1 MRLGKA
7 NFAGLASARQQSE
20 MNCILSGSWP
30 PLKPLPVFKYETV
43 EYRAT
48 IDFDKLR
55 GEWVCRKTSFPSNT
69 VQELRGGLREITIAL
84 PHGETEPLLESP
96 EQAEQEQEQD
106 KHRRLQSIHDWRENF
121 ESGKHYFVLRNY
133 LSESQ
138 RAEID
143 DSLRMSLTARQLQ
156 FNSKNIAL
164 VFDALSTAGGRFATL
179 IEFAKRSMAKPETF
193 SMEAGG
199 ATPEVEHE
207 IDNHNPSLEASAP
220 KFGQVHTSDI
230 PFIQNREYEEAE
242 ELNAHAS
249 EVPAISIK
257 SVWLEQVPPSLTEWT
272 SRTEPKPFDFETSQ
286 ALDADSVSLVE
297 EPDQEGH
304 AAPLQDFAAEIRMDE
319 PSDDRSRDSSPRL
332 PALEISV
339 SRVAFVFLFLF
350 AVAVLSV
357 GLIMGFGPLSGR
369 LMEASKSMLNFST
382 TSPTESGQTHEST
395 SPASL
400 PPVTSSDKS
409 PGTNKL
415 GSIATSEDES
425 RETVGG
431 SIPLEESPATDTH
444 SSRIVEAKPY
454 AESEVRSDRTG
465 AGGLIVRNE
474 PPTSIYK
481 APPSGKAPS
490 PTSSAPDRPA
500 PNNLASAAA
509 PHSAKPTAILVN
521 IPAPANEAFR
531 VSFPEKAIA
540 ATSSF
545 AMMSQLSVLVSPQ
558 PRSPFVHRPARLE
571 AGELVSFVWPRFP
584 RAGDRFGT
592 ANLIKVRVTI
602 GQFGQVR
609 KVDFLSGS
617 PSFLTATT
625 RAIYKWHYSP
635 TLLDKKPVQVQQDV
649 TIEFRPG
656 RILGAGVNPASTPR
670 LAPVE

>member
-7 NFAGLASARQQSE
+7 NFAGLASPRQRSE

-69 VQELRGGLREITIAL
+69 VQELRGGLREITLAL
-84 PHGETEPLLESP
+84 PHAETEPLLECT

-106 KHRRLQSIHDWRENF
+106 KHRRLQSLHDWRDNF
-121 ESGKHYFVLRNY
+121 ESGKHFFALRNY
-133 LSESQ
+133 LSENQ

-156 FNSKNIAL
+156 FNSKNIAR

-179 IEFAKRSMAKPETF
+179 IEFAKRNMAKPET
-193 SMEAGG
+193 SPMEAGE
-199 ATPEVEHE
+199 AAPEVEHE
-207 IDNHNPSLEASAP
+207 IHDHNPSLETSAP
-220 KFGQVHTSDI
+220 IFGQVHTSDI
-230 PFIQNREYEEAE
+230 PFVQNQEYKEAE
-242 ELNAHAS
+242 DLSVDAS
-249 EVPAISIK
+249 EVPAVSIK
-257 SVWLEQVPPSLTEWT
+257 SVWLEQDPPSLAEWT
-272 SRTEPKPFDFETSQ
+272 ARTAPKPFDFETSETR
-286 ALDADSVSLVE
+286 DADSVSLVE
-297 EPDQEGH
+297 KPDQEDH
-304 AAPLQDFAAEIRMDE
+304 AASLPDFAAEIRMGE
-319 PSDDRSRDSSPRL
+319 SSGDRSEGSSPRL
-332 PALEISV
+332 SALEISV
-339 SRVAFVFLFLF
+339 SRVAFAFLFLF

-357 GLIMGFGPLSGR
+357 GFIIGFGPLGAR
-369 LMEASKSMLNFST
+369 LMEASKSILDFSA
-382 TSPTESGQTHEST
+382 TSPTESGQTRESASST
-395 SPASL
+395 SL
-400 PPVTSSDKS
+400 PTEKSFDKS
-409 PGTNKL
+409 PSTKKL
-415 GSIATSEDES
+415 GAITTSEDES
-425 RETVGG
+425 RETAGG
-431 SIPLEESPATDTH
+431 SIPLEKSLAKDAH
-444 SSRIVEAKPY
+444 SSRIVESKPY
-454 AESEVRSDRTG
+454 IEPEVRSDPTG
-465 AGGLIVRNE
+465 AGGLVGRNE
-474 PPTSIYK
+474 
-481 APPSGKAPS
+481 
-490 PTSSAPDRPA
+490 PA
-500 PNNLASAAA
+500 PNNTARAAA
-509 PHSAKPTAILVN
+509 PRSAKPSVILVN
-521 IPAPANEAFR
+521 IPARGNEAFR
-531 VSFPEKAIA
+531 VSFPERAIA

-571 AGELVSFVWPRFP
+571 AGELVSFVWPHFP

-617 PSFLTATT
+617 PSFLTATA
-625 RAIYKWHYSP
+625 RAILKWHYSP

-656 RILGAGVNPASTPR
+656 RILGAGVNPASSPR